1 MMKKYMVNS
10 VRIYVEI
17 FSIQKRGKYHSAL
30 ALMQDNIKHEL
41 IFLDIEMPEMTGIEA
56 KNKLAEIQPQAII
69 IFMTRHKE
77 YMREAFGKNV
87 YYFLEN
93 KGIYVNQEAAECM
106 LNHFAKEAEQN
117 GIRFVCNGSFRSD
130 LKLSS
135 FQICTCFYNLLSNAL
150 EACKK
155 VEDSQLGKSLLY

>member
-1 MMKKYMVNS
+1 MGDIFRIAICDDEEIYGEQCSNLCRDFFYTKKRQIS
-10 VRIYVEI
+10 VR
-17 FSIQKRGKYHSAL
+17 QYHSAL

-87 YYFLEN
+87 YYFLD
-93 KGIYVNQEAAECM
+93 KPLDKSQFDQALQGVYREC
-106 LNHFAKEAEQN
+106 FEVQ
-117 GIRFVCNGSFRSD
+117 
-130 LKLSS
+130 
-135 FQICTCFYNLLSNAL
+135 QIEIDEKHIVLIKQSICYDSN
-150 EACKK
+150 
-155 VEDSQLGKSLLY
+155 S